1 MEATSLFEFAGSG
14 LRLGILGIEMAQP
27 EKTIS
32 TIISERRSTP
42 RFGPEPVKEDDLRRI
57 LIAGLES
64 PSGYNLQPWRFVVVR
79 EAEQRRK
86 LRLASH
92 NQPKIEQAPLVIV
105 ALGDTE
111 GWREGD
117 LDEMIRIGSEYG
129 YAHPS
134 KSGDTRQLI
143 YDYLSRHENLP
154 MWLDRQVMIALT
166 TMMLMAEGLGYD
178 TALME
183 GFDEQ
188 QVREAIEAPLRM
200 HVVCL
205 LAVGHRE
212 GEDKRYGGRFPSERL
227 LFSERFGES
236 LKLTTEIRTESERHR

>member
-1 MEATSLFEFAGSG
+1 MP
-14 LRLGILGIEMAQP
+14 QP

-32 TIISERRSTP
+32 AVIAERRSTP
-42 RFGPEPVKEDDLRRI
+42 RFGPEPVQEDDMRRI
-57 LIAGLES
+57 LTAGLES

-79 EAEQRRK
+79 DPEQRRK

-105 ALGDTE
+105 ALADPE

-117 LDEMIRIGSEYG
+117 LDEMIRIGAEYG

-134 KSGDTRQLI
+134 KSGETRQLI
-143 YDYLSRHENLP
+143 YNYLNRHENLP

-166 TMMLMAEGLGYD
+166 TMMLMAEALGYD

-183 GFDEQ
+183 GFDEE
-188 QVREAIEAPLRM
+188 QVKRALDAPDRM

-205 LAVGHRE
+205 LAVGYRE

-227 LFSERFGES
+227 VFGERFGGVLSGKNVLATAPWNDAKNE
-236 LKLTTEIRTESERHR
+236 T